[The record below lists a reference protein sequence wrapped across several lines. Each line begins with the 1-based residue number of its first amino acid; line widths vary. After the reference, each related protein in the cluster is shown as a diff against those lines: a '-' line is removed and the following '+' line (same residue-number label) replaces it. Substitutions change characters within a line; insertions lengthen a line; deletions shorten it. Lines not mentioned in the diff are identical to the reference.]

1 MAACPCWG
9 DRGTV
14 PGPMLT
20 EDTCARRDTAA
31 ERPAAAPTTTNS
43 GVSWL
48 YSCGST
54 VVLWFPVSLVNKSSD
69 SHLGLFGICYD
80 LMQQYVP

>member
-9 DRGTV
+9 DRGTA
-14 PGPMLT
+14 PGPTLT

-48 YSCGST
+48 YS
-54 VVLWFPVSLVNKSSD
+54 PVSSQSGQQEFRLSSGT
-69 SHLGLFGICYD
+69 LWY
-80 LMQQYVP
+80 M